1 MDFGNFKPFTLTSGP
16 STMTVSKSGVSF
28 SRTSVIKLNKTRYA
42 RLLIDYKDKMV
53 AVQEAEKDDENAV
66 PFYNPK
72 RKIITA
78 RWNYVDLINS
88 IANLMDWNIK
98 KHTYRINGEY
108 IEAQKAL
115 VFDLKEP
122 NILNK

>member
-1 MDFGNFKPFTLTSGP
+1 MDFENFKPFTLTSGP

-28 SRTSVIKLNKTRYA
+28 SQKSVIKLHKTRYA

-53 AVQEAEKDDENAV
+53 AVQEVEKDDENAA

-78 RWNYVDLINS
+78 RWNYVDLVNS
-88 IANLMDWNIK
+88 LANLMNWDTK
-98 KHTYRINGEY
+98 KYTYRMDGKY
-108 IEAQKAL
+108 IAEKKAL
-115 VFDLKEP
+115 VFDLKEHK
-122 NILNK
+122 ILNK